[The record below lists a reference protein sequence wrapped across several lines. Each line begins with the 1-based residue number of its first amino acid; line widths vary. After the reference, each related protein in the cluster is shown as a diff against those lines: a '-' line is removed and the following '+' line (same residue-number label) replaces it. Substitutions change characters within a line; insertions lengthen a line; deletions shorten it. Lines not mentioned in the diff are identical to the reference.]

1 MNRKQLEEHEL
12 HLLKVMSE
20 IEKLIIELREKPDDF
35 GDLDNRLYWAI
46 KGIDPHHAICTKH
59 HRKLHQNDY
68 GEFLCGDCIYDIIE
82 QARKGVSVYDEDLW
96 FNPQEKPTIKI
107 KGITY
112 GSGIFHKCLF
122 TLVGF
127 YCVNKRG

>member
-1 MNRKQLEEHEL
+1 MDEKKKSDLIMHLKLVEQEIRKLQVEL
-12 HLLKVMSE
+12 Q
-20 IEKLIIELREKPDDF
+20 EKPDSF
-35 GDLDNRLYWAI
+35 GDFENRMYFAM